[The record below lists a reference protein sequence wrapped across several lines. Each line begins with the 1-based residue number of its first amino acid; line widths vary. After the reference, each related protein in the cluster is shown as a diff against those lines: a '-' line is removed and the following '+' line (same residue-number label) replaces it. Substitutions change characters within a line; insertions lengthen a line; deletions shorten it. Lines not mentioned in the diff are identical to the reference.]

1 MIEHPDLLKRIIAF
15 ALEEDLGPGDL
26 TTHATIHPGV
36 RGEAFLISREE
47 LVLAGLPVFEQ
58 VFLEINPATGF
69 EQYFS
74 EGDLVPAG
82 VKVCVLR
89 GPLSA
94 ILMGERTA
102 LNFLQRMSGIA
113 TLTRKYVEKTGT
125 TGARILDTRK
135 TAPGI
140 RFLDKYAVRIGGGY
154 NHRFGLFDGILI
166 KDNHIAGVGSITKA
180 VELVRLTAPH
190 TVRIEVEVED
200 LTGVKEAIG
209 AGVDV
214 ILLDNMPV
222 EEIAQAV
229 KLVKGRAM
237 LEASGG
243 VNLGTVEAIARTG
256 VDFISVGALT
266 HSAKAADFSLKIS
279 AKIST

>member
-1 MIEHPDLLKRIIAF
+1 MIEHSALVKRIITF

-36 RGEAFLISREE
+36 MGEAFLISREK
-47 LVLAGLPVFEQ
+47 LVLAGLPVFKQ
-58 VFLEINPATGF
+58 VFLEVDPATGF

-74 EGDLVPAG
+74 EGDSVPAG
-82 VKVCVLR
+82 AKVCVLK

-94 ILMGERTA
+94 ILTGERTA

-113 TLTRKYVEKTGT
+113 TLTRKYVEKISA

-180 VELVRLTAPH
+180 VELVRRTAPH

-200 LTGVKEAIG
+200 LAGVKEAVG
-209 AGVDV
+209 AGADV
-214 ILLDNMPV
+214 ILLDNMAV
-222 EEIAQAV
+222 EEMAQAV

-279 AKIST
+279 AKISS